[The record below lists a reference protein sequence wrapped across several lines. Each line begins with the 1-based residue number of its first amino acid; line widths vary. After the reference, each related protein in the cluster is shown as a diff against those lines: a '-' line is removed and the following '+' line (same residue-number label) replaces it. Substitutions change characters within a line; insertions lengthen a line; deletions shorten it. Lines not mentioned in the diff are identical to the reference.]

1 VYQSYA
7 QAKDVTAW
15 RLYLDSMDE
24 VLKKASKVVV
34 DSSGKGGNG
43 GVLSLLQL
51 QDKDK
56 DKAKASKET
65 R

>member
-1 VYQSYA
+1 
-7 QAKDVTAW
+7 
-15 RLYLDSMDE
+15 MDE

-56 DKAKASKET
+56 AKPGTGKET